1 MMTTSIKRKRRESG
15 QSIVESALLVPW
27 IFFLFVG
34 VFDLGL
40 YAYGAICT
48 QNAARAAAIQTA
60 ASVGSFYQSDNLA
73 CTAVLN
79 ELSLMPNV
87 VSVAS
92 CGAKPVQV
100 TRRTLCDSS
109 KVSYV
114 TCDAADDSLMTPAT
128 APSTAAGW
136 PASSQVSVTYTYW
149 AFIPIPFLNGFNGK
163 MVITRIAQ
171 ARIINE

>member
-15 QSIVESALLVPW
+15 QAIVESALLAPW

-34 VFDLGL
+34 VFDLGF

-48 QNAARAAAIQTA
+48 QSAARAAATQTA
-60 ASVGSFYQSDNLA
+60 TAVGSFYQSDTLA

-79 ELSLMPNV
+79 ELSLLPNV
-87 VSVAS
+87 VSVSS

-100 TRRTLCDSS
+100 TRKTLCDSS
-109 KVSYV
+109 KVTYV
-114 TCDAADDSLMTPAT
+114 TCDAADNSLITPAT
-128 APSTAAGW
+128 TPVNASGW
-136 PASSQVSVTYTYW
+136 PASSQVTVTYTYW
-149 AFIPIPFLNGFNGK
+149 VFIPIPFLNGFNGK
-163 MVITRIAQ
+163 MAITRIAQ